1 VAVVG
6 VHVLGAAG
14 QILSGR
20 LQRLALGAA
29 WRPATGVQVISGI
42 LAGPANTQGE
52 LSLAGGVLTVQPFRA
67 VIQSALDATA
77 GSYLIPNDAPASFT
91 LTAQHASQY
100 RRSLVVVRVDDSQVS
115 GVASTATT
123 DRGVLEVLDGALA
136 ASQAATVLPTPAGSW
151 LALGEVLIPPTGQ
164 TVTLTPY
171 NPRTGTRHGIL
182 PVIADGSTITGH
194 DGTPPAYDGQARY
207 HPTYGLQLGV
217 AGTWTRA
224 ADVQQPAAIYNVTQS
239 SGQPSGSSW
248 GVGTPGAPA
257 GQRGGF
263 TNPAPVGDRIQIP
276 NDPTLAVVVARLVAA
291 ATQQRHDHRQY
302 RDNGGQCLDRQ
313 YRGSDR
319 RGDRRRRRLRGQQG
333 SSELPAQRR
342 RRAWLLFTSLLPL
355 SGTLT
360 HTSRIQLV
368 RLTATL

>member
-14 QILSGR
+14 QVLSGR

-29 WRPATGVQVISGI
+29 WRPATGVQVVSGI

-151 LALGEVLIPPTGQ
+151 LALGEILIPPTGQ

-207 HPTYGLQLGV
+207 HPTYGLQFGV

-276 NDPTLAVVVARLVAA
+276 NDPTLAGLWLVSWRLQLNSGTITGNTGTMAVSVSTGSTGGVTAEGTAVVGASGDNKAAANFLLNVAA
-291 ATQQRHDHRQY
+291 
-302 RDNGGQCLDRQ
+302 G
-313 YRGSDR
+313 
-319 RGDRRRRRLRGQQG
+319 
-333 SSELPAQRR
+333 
-342 RRAWLLFTSLLPL
+342 AWLLFTSLLPL